1 MKPSETRNRQDQ
13 SFPRDEYQSASSI
26 THLKRGEN
34 GHVHAEAAVRG
45 STPDSTV
52 ESFAPVQQRKA
63 GGKVKSGILG
73 GLSIVELS
81 KRVFYAVLADDCFG
95 QAAQLAYYFLF
106 ALFPFLLF
114 LITLLGYIPI
124 PNLLDHLMDFLGRAS
139 PAEALALVRDH
150 LHSLVNNPHSGL
162 LSFGIIVALWTA
174 ASAVSAIMS
183 GLNRAYGVEES
194 RPWWR
199 VRGLAMLL
207 VIGLSLFM
215 IAATVLL
222 MFGPQ
227 LGNWLAS
234 EVGLGDVFA
243 LVWNILRWPVTI
255 MLLMIGLAILYYFA
269 PDVSQ
274 RWRWVTPGSMFAVI
288 GWIIVSLGFS
298 YYVAN
303 FSSYNATY
311 GGIGA
316 VIILLT
322 WFYLTAAFILIGGK
336 INAEIEHASLAGKAP
351 GEKSLSM
358 APENKTRSDYVN
370 QAE

>member
-1 MKPSETRNRQDQ
+1 MKSLETPKRQDQ
-13 SFPRDEYQSASSI
+13 ALPLDEYP
-26 THLKRGEN
+26 
-34 GHVHAEAAVRG
+34 
-45 STPDSTV
+45 STPPSSDLKQQEIARSTSEAFTLRPRQTPTVGSDSL
-52 ESFAPVQQRKA
+52 SQQRKSRDT
-63 GGKVKSGILG
+63 GEKGSLG
-73 GLSIVELS
+73 GLSVTELS
-81 KRVFYAVLADDCFG
+81 KRVFREVIADDCLG

-124 PNLLDHLMDFLGRAS
+124 PNLLDRFVDMMAPAL
-139 PAEALALVRDH
+139 PAEALVLVRDH
-150 LHSLVNNPHSGL
+150 LRSLVSQQHSGL

-174 ASAVSAIMS
+174 ASAIIAITS

-194 RPWWR
+194 RPWWK
-199 VRGLAMLL
+199 VRGLAILL

-222 MFGPQ
+222 IFGPQ
-227 LGNWLAS
+227 LGSLLAS

-243 LVWNILRWPVTI
+243 LMWNILRWPVSI
-255 MLLMIGLAILYYFA
+255 VLLMIGLAILYYFA

-274 RWRWVTPGSMFAVI
+274 RWRLITPGSMFAVI

-298 YYVAN
+298 YYVTN
-303 FSSYNATY
+303 FSSYNVTY

-322 WFYLTAAFILIGGK
+322 WFYLTAVSILVGGK
-336 INAEIEHASLAGKAP
+336 INAEIDHAALAPQASK
-351 GEKSLSM
+351 EKGVPTL
-358 APENKTRSDYVN
+358 PYDTKKYYC
-370 QAE
+370 

>member
-1 MKPSETRNRQDQ
+1 MHALILRLLYNDNAQYQPQRRGPSRRRSKGKLAD
-13 SFPRDEYQSASSI
+13 
-26 THLKRGEN
+26 K
-34 GHVHAEAAVRG
+34 
-45 STPDSTV
+45 V
-52 ESFAPVQQRKA
+52 ES
-63 GGKVKSGILG
+63 GSLG
-73 GLSIVELS
+73 GLSITELS
-81 KRVFYAVLADDCFG
+81 KRVFYEVLADDCFG

-124 PNLLDHLMDFLGRAS
+124 PNLLDHLMDFLARAS

-150 LHSLVNNPHSGL
+150 LHSLVSHQHSGL
-162 LSFGIIVALWTA
+162 LSFGIILALWTA
-174 ASAVSAIMS
+174 ASAISAIIS

-194 RPWWR
+194 RPWWK
-199 VRGLAMLL
+199 VRGLAILL

-243 LVWNILRWPVTI
+243 LIWNIMRWPVSI

-274 RWRWVTPGSMFAVI
+274 RWRWVTPGSMFAAYQISGSQAASWACASQYVVQDCSTNTQRKARRALRS
-288 GWIIVSLGFS
+288 GTFQRMPAPLMRAAVSCLP
-298 YYVAN
+298 A
-303 FSSYNATY
+303 
-311 GGIGA
+311 
-316 VIILLT
+316 
-322 WFYLTAAFILIGGK
+322 
-336 INAEIEHASLAGKAP
+336 
-351 GEKSLSM
+351 LSM
-358 APENKTRSDYVN
+358 APDPMK
-370 QAE
+370 

>member
-1 MKPSETRNRQDQ
+1 MKPSREPPRRHDQ
-13 SFPRDEYQSASSI
+13 SLPLDEYQSTSPSTQSEHQENARPNSEASVQRQCTVPAS
-26 THLKRGEN
+26 
-34 GHVHAEAAVRG
+34 AAG
-45 STPDSTV
+45 SFSA
-52 ESFAPVQQRKA
+52 SQQRKA
-63 GGKVKSGILG
+63 GGKVESGSLG
-73 GLSIVELS
+73 GLSITELS
-81 KRVFYAVLADDCFG
+81 KRVFYEVLADDCFG

-124 PNLLDHLMDFLGRAS
+124 PNLLDHLMDFLARAS

-150 LHSLVNNPHSGL
+150 LHSLVSHQHSGL
-162 LSFGIIVALWTA
+162 LSFGIILALWTA
-174 ASAVSAIMS
+174 ASAISAIIS

-194 RPWWR
+194 RPWWK
-199 VRGLAMLL
+199 VRGLAILL

-243 LVWNILRWPVTI
+243 LIWNIMRWPVSI

-288 GWIIVSLGFS
+288 GGCISNFWSSGGELGLRIPIRCPGLFQKH
-298 YYVAN
+298 
-303 FSSYNATY
+303 
-311 GGIGA
+311 
-316 VIILLT
+316 
-322 WFYLTAAFILIGGK
+322 TA
-336 INAEIEHASLAGKAP
+336 
-351 GEKSLSM
+351 
-358 APENKTRSDYVN
+358 
-370 QAE
+370 